1 MVKDGALWC
10 VLVHFFHELNPRGGG
25 GDMGS
30 SPVLEQKALCP
41 GLNEQEN
48 RKGGLVY
55 SALTRGALI
64 YAFAMLG
71 SGGVGPDY

>member
-1 MVKDGALWC
+1 MIT
-10 VLVHFFHELNPRGGG
+10 FFLFFRGWG
-25 GDMGS
+25 GDTQFFTSLTLVVTVAVTWAM
-30 SPVLEQKALCP
+30 EQRALCP
-41 GLNEQEN
+41 RLNEKQN
-48 RKGGLVY
+48 RIAGLVY